1 MIIAIASTSKNF
13 QGDISD
19 QGGRAPY
26 YLLLDEKNEILEV
39 LKNPFAKGGGGAGF
53 SVAKMLEQKNV
64 NKLIA
69 GKIGDNMQG
78 ALKERN
84 IEYISASGLIESYLK

>member
-1 MIIAIASTSKNF
+1 MIIAIASTTKDLNGEISN
-13 QGDISD
+13 QGARS
-19 QGGRAPY
+19 PY
-26 YLLLDEKNEILEV
+26 YLLIDEQKKILEV

-64 NKLIA
+64 NKLIT

-84 IEYISASGLIESYLK
+84 IVYESVVGLINDYLK

>member
-1 MIIAIASTSKNF
+1 MIIAIASTNEDFKGN
-13 QGDISD
+13 ISD

-26 YLLLDEKNEILEV
+26 YLLIDEQNEILEA

-53 SVAKMLEQKNV
+53 SVVKILEQKNV
-64 NKLIA
+64 KKLIA

-84 IEYISASGLIESYLK
+84 IEYISANGLIEDYLK

>member
-1 MIIAIASTSKNF
+1 LS
-13 QGDISD
+13 GEISD

-26 YLLLDEKNEILEV
+26 YLLINEKNELLEV
-39 LKNPFAKGGGGAGF
+39 IKNPFSVGGGGAGF
-53 SVAKMLEQKNV
+53 SVAKMLADKNV

-78 ALKERN
+78 ALEQRN
-84 IEYISASGLIESYLK
+84 IEYESASGLIQDYLKNFL

>member
-1 MIIAIASTSKNF
+1 MITAIASTNEDFKGN
-13 QGDISD
+13 ISD

-26 YLLLDEKNEILEV
+26 YLLIDEQNEILEV

-53 SVAKMLEQKNV
+53 SVAKILEQKNV
-64 NKLIA
+64 KKLIA

-84 IEYISASGLIESYLK
+84 IEYISANGLIEDYLK